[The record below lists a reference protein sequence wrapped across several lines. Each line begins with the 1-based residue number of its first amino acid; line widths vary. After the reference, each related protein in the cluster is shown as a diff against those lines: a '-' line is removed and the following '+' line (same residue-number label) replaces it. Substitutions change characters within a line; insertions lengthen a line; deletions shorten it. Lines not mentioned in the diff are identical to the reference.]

1 MQDKSTKRINQGLK
15 KTRWMKLKYLFVC
28 CFKLSGKNDR
38 NAWLR
43 KNNIFGMFGQ
53 KSNYQP
59 HTLPNN
65 PKLIKIHNNV
75 RIAEGV
81 TFYEHDG
88 INHVFS
94 RLDEHI
100 DKNWR
105 THQCCIEIF
114 DNCFIGGRSVLIGDL
129 RIGPNAIVAGGSV
142 VTKDVMPGE
151 IVAGNPAR
159 VVGNFFELM
168 EKRKK
173 YDYDR
178 PQKEEKERVE
188 ECWEHFY
195 DIKKDVI

>member
-1 MQDKSTKRINQGLK
+1 MQDTYTKRINQRLK

-65 PKLIKIHNNV
+65 PKLIKIHDNV

-81 TFYEHDG
+81 IFYEHDG

-94 RLDEHI
+94 RLDGQTSP
-100 DKNWR
+100 NWR
-105 THQCCIEIF
+105 THQSCIEIF
-114 DNCFIGGRSVLIGDL
+114 DNCFIGGRSILIGNL

-142 VTKDVMPGE
+142 VTKDVLPGE
-151 IVAGNPAR
+151 IVAGNPAK

-168 EKRKK
+168 ERRKKEDYCQPEMSQEERTQQLWNSFSKRKS
-173 YDYDR
+173 
-178 PQKEEKERVE
+178 
-188 ECWEHFY
+188 
-195 DIKKDVI
+195 